1 MALERV
7 RRLGS
12 KSAGQGTGEDIRQRI
27 RRASAV
33 WSRVKVGL
41 RGSKLT
47 RNSKDRIDSGGNRK

>member
-1 MALERV
+1 MGLLLSSLKGV
-7 RRLGS
+7 GVFDVS
-12 KSAGQGTGEDIRQRI
+12 DIVNVYN

-47 RNSKDRIDSGGNRK
+47 RNLKDRIR

>member
-1 MALERV
+1 MALERI

-27 RRASAV
+27 RRASVV

-47 RNSKDRIDSGGNRK
+47 RNRRIGLESGGNRK

>member
-33 WSRVKVGL
+33 WSWVKVGL
-41 RGSKLT
+41 IGSKLT
-47 RNSKDRIDSGGNRK
+47 RNSKDRIR

>member
-12 KSAGQGTGEDIRQRI
+12 KPARQGTGEDIRQRI

-33 WSRVKVGL
+33 G

-47 RNSKDRIDSGGNRK
+47 RNSKDRIR